1 MPMGHP
7 WAHRPHL
14 RFEDT
19 LDQVTVGVAPGGL
32 MDALLRRQAALLGR
46 LPMQRIQVSSLD
58 AACRIVAAGLGLA
71 ILPREAAAPHA
82 DAGRLALVALAEP
95 WAERR
100 FVVCHRAEPLLSASA
115 RLLLAQL
122 QLWM

>member
-1 MPMGHP
+1 
-7 WAHRPHL
+7 
-14 RFEDT
+14 
-19 LDQVTVGVAPGGL
+19 

-58 AACRIVAAGLGLA
+58 AASRIVAAGLGLA

-82 DAGRLALVALAEP
+82 DAGRLALVALDEP

-100 FVVCHRAEPLLSASA
+100 FVVCHRDGPLLSASA

-122 QLWM
+122 ERHQLWM